1 MQRNLGTSLR
11 KSGKETNNY
20 LTNTAMEILIERRW
34 KKPAYTIGVMSV
46 DGARLCETLEDTDR
60 GLKSSMPLGEIQ
72 KRKIKGQ
79 TAIPAGR
86 YQVLM
91 TYSPKFKKNMP
102 LINAVPGYSG
112 VRIHP
117 GNDASATEGCV
128 LVGENKAVGKV
139 LNSRHWFNILL
150 EKIKAAINA
159 GQKVWL
165 TIR

>member
-1 MQRNLGTSLR
+1 
-11 KSGKETNNY
+11 
-20 LTNTAMEILIERRW
+20 MEIHIERRW

-60 GLKSSMPLGEIQ
+60 GLKSSMTLGEIQ

-86 YQVLM
+86 YQLLM
-91 TYSPKFKKNMP
+91 TYSPKFKKKRP

-150 EKIKAAINA
+150 EKIKTAITA
-159 GQKVWL
+159 SQKVWL
-165 TIR
+165 TIK